1 MDLKTIF
8 IILIVHYIADFIM
21 QTEIM
26 ASKKSENI
34 YWLGTHC
41 FIYGVGIFF
50 LLFLCNI
57 LSFIVI
63 SSYFYLFLFALGN
76 AIFHFLIDFTT
87 SKIETY
93 FYLKKMNRA
102 FFNVIGID
110 QLAHVI
116 ILLISFNFF
125 K

>member
-26 ASKKSENI
+26 ASKKSKNI

-50 LLFLCNI
+50 LLFLRNI

-63 SSYFYLFLFALGN
+63 SSYFYLFLFALWN

-116 ILLISFNFF
+116 ILLITFNFF